1 MTSNNLKII
10 LDLKEKK
17 DKIKSE
23 TNHKVYKLCSKTI
36 GLYITNNKYECIYTI
51 PYIIFGLPKYNID
64 DVALYVIKKLKKQ
77 GMPIVFFIY
86 PNIIY
91 INWYKLII

>member
-10 LDLKEKK
+10 SDLKKKK

-23 TNHKVYKLCSKTI
+23 TNNTIFKLCSKTI
-36 GLYITNNKYECIYTI
+36 VLYVTNNKSECIYTI

-77 GMPIVFFIY
+77 GIPIVFFIY
-86 PNIIY
+86 PNILY
-91 INWYKLII
+91 INWYKLIN